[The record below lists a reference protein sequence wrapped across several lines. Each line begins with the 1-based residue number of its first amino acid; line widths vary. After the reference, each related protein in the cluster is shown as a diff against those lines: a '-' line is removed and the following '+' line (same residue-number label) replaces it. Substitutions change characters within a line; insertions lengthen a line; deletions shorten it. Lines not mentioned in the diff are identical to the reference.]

1 MNQLN
6 SKEIDPIRILR
17 NTPRFT
23 RFIQDILGLKCE
35 DKNISDD
42 AFIMNEGY
50 RPKVLHA
57 LLQLDITPIFIDRL
71 DNIFTNK
78 YLEERVSAFTIIDIT
93 EEDHK
98 KLKLLLKIY
107 K

>member
-1 MNQLN
+1 MDQLN
-6 SKEIDPIRILR
+6 SEEINPIQIIR

-23 RFIQDILGLKCE
+23 RFIQDILGLKYE
-35 DKNISDD
+35 DKIISED
-42 AFIMNEGY
+42 AFIMNEDY
-50 RPKVLHA
+50 RPKLLKA
-57 LLQLDITPIFIDRL
+57 LLQLDITPIFMDRL
-71 DNIFTNK
+71 GNIFTNK
-78 YLEERVSAFTIIDIT
+78 HHEDTVLGFTVIDIT